1 MNDACQSATGVF
13 IIRVMT
19 IEDHAEVYDLWK
31 NKPELRVEKSDCRE
45 SISSYLS
52 ANPNL
57 SFVALAN
64 SCIVGSLLCG
74 SDQRRGYLQ
83 HLYVSPEYRHLGIAS
98 ALLEAALQAF
108 QALDIN
114 ELRLF
119 VLRENTLVGR
129 FWDAKGWKR
138 RDDLEVYSYALDSAG
153 IQSLLRNS

>member
-1 MNDACQSATGVF
+1 MSDACQSATGEF

-19 IEDHAEVYDLWK
+19 IEDHTEVYDLWM

-52 ANPNL
+52 TNSNL

-64 SCIVGSLLCG
+64 GCIVGTLLSG
-74 SDQRRGYLQ
+74 SDQKRGYLQ

-98 ALLEAALQAF
+98 ALLEATLQAF
-108 QALDIN
+108 QALGID

-119 VLRENTLVGR
+119 VLRENTLVGK

-138 RDDLEVYSYALDSAG
+138 RDDLEVYSYALDNAAE
-153 IQSLLRNS
+153 QSLPRKS